1 MQHMKV
7 LVTGGAGFIGSHIVD
22 LLISEGHEV
31 AVIDSLV
38 HGKMENLNP
47 AAQFHHMDIRDK
59 AVRKVFEDF
68 RPEVLIHEAAQIK
81 VPNSIK
87 DPIYD
92 ADVNI
97 LGTLNLLEACKDFKV
112 RKVIYPA
119 TAAMFSDPQ
128 YLPIDELHPLSMMS
142 GYGVSKHVVE
152 HYLEVYSKLYGI
164 DYTVFRYANVYGP
177 RQDSTGEGGVVAIFC
192 ETMIKGVIPEIFGDG
207 TQTRDFIYVK
217 DVAKANVVAIH
228 ALDNSIYNC
237 CTGVEVSVNELYR
250 SIAGN
255 LSFDHEPIQKAP
267 REGDIYRTY
276 MTYKKL
282 NDAIGWAPSY
292 NLENGVAETLDFY
305 RNKQK

>member
-1 MQHMKV
+1 MQRMKV

-22 LLISEGHEV
+22 LLLSEGYEV

-47 AAQFHHMDIRDK
+47 AAQFHQMDIRDK

-92 ADVNI
+92 AEVNI
-97 LGTLNLLEACKDFKV
+97 LGTLNLLEACREFKV

-119 TAAMFSDPQ
+119 TAAMFSEPQ

-152 HYLEVYSKLYGI
+152 HYLEVYNKLYGI
-164 DYTVFRYANVYGP
+164 DYTVFRYSNVYGP

-192 ETMIKGVIPEIFGDG
+192 ETMIKGGVPEIYGDG

-237 CTGVEVSVNELYR
+237 CTGVEVSVNELYKT
-250 SIAGN
+250 IAGN
-255 LSFDHEPIQKAP
+255 LSFHHEPMMKAP
-267 REGDIYRTY
+267 REGDIYRTF

-292 NLENGVAETLDFY
+292 DMVNGIEETLNFY
-305 RNKQK
+305 RNRRV

>member
-1 MQHMKV
+1 MKV

-22 LLISEGHEV
+22 LLLSEGHEV

-47 AAQFHHMDIRDK
+47 GAQFHQLDIRDK
-59 AVRKVFEDF
+59 AVREVFEDF
-68 RPEVLIHEAAQIK
+68 RPDVLIHEAAQIK

-92 ADVNI
+92 AEVNI
-97 LGTLNLLEACKDFKV
+97 IGTLNLLEACREFKV

-119 TAAMFSDPQ
+119 TAAMFSEPQ

-152 HYLEVYSKLYGI
+152 HYLEVYHKLYGI
-164 DYTVFRYANVYGP
+164 DYTVFRYSNVYGP

-192 ETMIKGVIPEIFGDG
+192 ETMIKGVVPEIYGDG

-217 DVAKANVVAIH
+217 DVAKANVVAIN

-250 SIAGN
+250 TIAGN
-255 LSFDHEPIQKAP
+255 LAFEHEPIQKAP
-267 REGDIYRTY
+267 REGDIYRTF
-276 MTYKKL
+276 MTYRKL

-292 NLENGVAETLDFY
+292 DLENGVEETLNFY
-305 RNKQK
+305 RSKRG

>member
-1 MQHMKV
+1 MQRMKV

-47 AAQFHHMDIRDK
+47 AAQFHQIDIRDK
-59 AVRKVFEDF
+59 AVSKIFEDF
-68 RPEVLIHEAAQIK
+68 RPDVLIHEAAQIK
-81 VPNSIK
+81 VPNSIR

-92 ADVNI
+92 AEVNI
-97 LGTLNLLEACKDFKV
+97 LGTLNLLEACREFKV

-119 TAAMFSDPQ
+119 TAAMFSEPQ

-152 HYLEVYSKLYGI
+152 HYLEVYHKLYGI
-164 DYTVFRYANVYGP
+164 DYTVFRYSNVYGP

-192 ETMIKGVIPEIFGDG
+192 ETMIKGVVPEIYGDG

-250 SIAGN
+250 TIAGN
-255 LSFDHEPIQKAP
+255 LSFEHEPIQKAP
-267 REGDIYRTY
+267 REGDIYRTF
-276 MTYKKL
+276 MTYRKL

-292 NLENGVAETLDFY
+292 DLENGVEETLNFY
-305 RNKQK
+305 RNKRG

>member
-59 AVRKVFEDF
+59 DVRKVFETF

-119 TAAMFSDPQ
+119 TAAMFSEPQ

-192 ETMIKGVIPEIFGDG
+192 ETMIKGIIPEIFGDG

-267 REGDIYRTY
+267 REGDIYRTF

-305 RNKQK
+305 RKRQE

>member
-22 LLISEGHEV
+22 LLLSEGHEV

-38 HGKMENLNP
+38 HGKLENLNP
-47 AAQFHHMDIRDK
+47 AAQFHHMDIRDR

-87 DPIYD
+87 DPLYD

-119 TAAMFSDPQ
+119 TAAMFSEPQ

-152 HYLEVYSKLYGI
+152 HYLEVYNKLYGI
-164 DYTVFRYANVYGP
+164 DYTVFRYSNVYGP

-192 ETMIKGVIPEIFGDG
+192 ESMIKGVIPEIFGDG
-207 TQTRDFIYVK
+207 TQTRDFIFVK

-228 ALDNSIYNC
+228 ALDNDIYNC
-237 CTGVEVSVNELYR
+237 CTGQEVSVNELYR
-250 SIAGN
+250 TISGD

-267 REGDIYRTY
+267 REGDIYRTF

-305 RNKQK
+305 RKRQD